1 MTRNAFVEAMEEL
14 HQAWI
19 ENRKYYNELSDIGII
34 TDDPPAFQFLDVTL
48 SILAKEIGDTYGYV
62 QFFVFD
68 MDWGNKKR
76 VYDPNTDT
84 FIDLNGFGE
93 LFDYIWERNKQ

>member
-1 MTRNAFVEAMEEL
+1 MLSQKQWKNCIRHGLKT
-14 HQAWI
+14 
-19 ENRKYYNELSDIGII
+19 ENTIKLSDIGII

-68 MDWGNKKR
+68 MDWGDKKK
-76 VYDPNTDT
+76 VYDPNSDT
-84 FIDLNGFGE
+84 FIDLDDFGE
-93 LFDYIWERNKQ
+93 LFDYIQERNKQ